1 MWYYFDKSIRKT
13 SGNYRKTPGKHQL
26 TARKPKKFIRKIQG
40 TMRNT
45 QENVSEIYK
54 KYIRNF
60 WKDIREKYV
69 INKKLTSKL

>member
-1 MWYYFDKSIRKT
+1 MICDVALIRKT
-13 SGNYRKTPGKHQL
+13 SGNYRKTQG
-26 TARKPKKFIRKIQG
+26 KPKKFIRKIQG

-45 QENVSEIYK
+45 QENVSEIYQ

>member
-1 MWYYFDKSIRKT
+1 
-13 SGNYRKTPGKHQL
+13 
-26 TARKPKKFIRKIQG
+26 
-40 TMRNT
+40 MRNT

-69 INKKLTSKL
+69 INKKLTSKLQVIYQENVCNTPENSDITCNLQVFHVETGGSVKY